1 MKKLFLLFILAVSV
15 AFLHAEDRSITIK
28 ESDLITI
35 IDTKV
40 REAVKL
46 AVDEAV
52 KIVVISYEK
61 KLIDKQVEITDLTA
75 DRDIALEEAKK
86 WKALYEVEQSKSRN
100 KLMTYIIIG
109 ASGILFGGA
118 LGFSLATGM

>member
-1 MKKLFLLFILAVSV
+1 LKKLFLLFILAVSV